1 MKQKIKGICVI
12 CVLLAVIIAIGA
24 GYLYMK
30 NWPRRFRSEFDKF
43 FGEGNWHVISEETK
57 ESILI
62 DKHVSVHESPE
73 LSYDV
78 PVKYRNWYIQVQDG
92 TGKEEIWRITNHTLL
107 ISRDKYSIFSGK
119 RLSAKQALVQE
130 LMEISFSIAEE
141 DVRKEVI
148 APLLTE
154 EQAACMDVVV
164 MYKGGNPKP
173 DFYDDLWEESWFTAS
188 GISAEHYLTS
198 NLYDFYLY
206 IRAFD
211 YRVEKLDRKA
221 QQELMDSLDMICE
234 AMMGRFGRDAAF
246 EIYLDSEH
254 RREHF
259 TE

>member
-1 MKQKIKGICVI
+1 M
-12 CVLLAVIIAIGA
+12 
-24 GYLYMK
+24 
-30 NWPRRFRSEFDKF
+30 
-43 FGEGNWHVISEETK
+43 ISEEKK

-62 DKHVSVHESPE
+62 EKHVSVHESPE
-73 LSYDV
+73 LSYDT
-78 PVKYRNWYIQVQDG
+78 PVKFRNWYIEVQDDA
-92 TGKEEIWRITNHTLL
+92 GKEEIWRITNHTLL
-107 ISRDKYSIFSGK
+107 VSRDKYSIFSGK

-130 LMEISFSIAEE
+130 LMEISFSIVEE

-173 DFYDDLWEESWFTAS
+173 DFYDDLWEKSWFTAS

-211 YRVEKLDRKA
+211 YRVEKLDKKA
-221 QQELMDSLDMICE
+221 QKELMDSLDVIWG
-234 AMMGRFGRDAAF
+234 AMMKRFGRDAAF

-254 RREHF
+254 HREHF
-259 TE
+259 ISK